1 MLKKIIIIAIVFI
14 LGSQSIY
21 FKRLSDLNKEEN
33 SFKVDSETIEKI
45 YREGIIESELIIP
58 VDQLINDVNLN
69 TELTFKDFGNRM
81 GIGESAYFLVTE
93 TSNITKIEDGQITL
107 ESGTVVDAKY
117 IFGNE
122 LRDASRFLSLEDFS
136 SQSDLNALTE
146 AFNKYVR
153 NQVVNLDLKVGE
165 SISYIGAC
173 RIDKRELPIRS
184 VVVIP
189 AKIVIQ

>member
-58 VDQLINDVNLN
+58 VVQLINDVNLN

-93 TSNITKIEDGQITL
+93 TSNITIIEDGQITL
-107 ESGTVVDAKY
+107 ESG
-117 IFGNE
+117 
-122 LRDASRFLSLEDFS
+122 
-136 SQSDLNALTE
+136 
-146 AFNKYVR
+146 
-153 NQVVNLDLKVGE
+153 
-165 SISYIGAC
+165 
-173 RIDKRELPIRS
+173 
-184 VVVIP
+184 
-189 AKIVIQ
+189 

>member
-1 MLKKIIIIAIVFI
+1 MLKKIITIAIVFI
-14 LGSQSIY
+14 LGYHSIY
-21 FKRLSDLNKEEN
+21 FKRLSDQNKKEN
-33 SFKVDSETIEKI
+33 SFKVDSETIEKL
-45 YREGIIESELIIP
+45 YREGIINSELIVR
-58 VDQLINDVNLN
+58 VDQLINNVNSY
-69 TELTFKDFGNRM
+69 TEPTFNEYGNRM

-136 SQSDLNALTE
+136 SQSDLNTLTE

-153 NQVVNLDLKVGE
+153 NQVNDIDLTVGE
-165 SISYIGAC
+165 TISYIGAC

-184 VVVIP
+184 LVVLP